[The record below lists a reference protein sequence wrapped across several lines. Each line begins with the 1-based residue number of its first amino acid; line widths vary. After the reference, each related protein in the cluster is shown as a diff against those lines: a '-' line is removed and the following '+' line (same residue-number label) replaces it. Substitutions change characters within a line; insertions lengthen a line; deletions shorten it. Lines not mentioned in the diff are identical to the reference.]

1 VLLRPE
7 VASPITLGAIEELD
21 KLVQQIKCD
30 SSSAPISPKLMAL
43 LNIAGH
49 VQQGGKHAQPKA
61 SAKLAGTV
69 QPTLKPTI
77 LC

>member
-1 VLLRPE
+1 
-7 VASPITLGAIEELD
+7 
-21 KLVQQIKCD
+21 
-30 SSSAPISPKLMAL
+30 MAL